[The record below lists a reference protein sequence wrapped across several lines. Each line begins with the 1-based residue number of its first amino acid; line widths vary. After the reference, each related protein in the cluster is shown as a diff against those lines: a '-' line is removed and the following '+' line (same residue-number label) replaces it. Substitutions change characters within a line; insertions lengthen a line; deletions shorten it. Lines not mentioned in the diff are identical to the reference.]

1 MTETHT
7 TRSEAETTQLG
18 RALGTRLREG
28 TVVLLTGPLGAGK
41 TAFVR
46 GLAEGLG
53 AFPDDVA
60 SPTFAIVHEYAGTL
74 VVLRHID
81 LYRLT
86 PAEADDLG
94 LEEMSAGAV
103 MAVEWPDR
111 WGDAPPDAVR
121 VTIEV
126 KGADDRSVEIWGA
139 LTPPDSSAPLS

>member
-1 MTETHT
+1 VTETHAT
-7 TRSEAETTQLG
+7 HSEAETT
-18 RALGTRLREG
+18 ALGCALAARLRAG
-28 TVVLLTGPLGAGK
+28 DVVLLAGPLGAGK

-60 SPTFAIVHEYAGTL
+60 SPTFAIVHEYAGTT
-74 VVLRHID
+74 VMLRHVD

-94 LEEMSAGAV
+94 LDEMSAGAV

-111 WGDAPPDAVR
+111 WRDAPGGAVR
-121 VTIEV
+121 VTIDSS
-126 KGADDRSVEIWGA
+126 GGDDRRVEIW
-139 LTPPDSSAPLS
+139 TAPGLSHSTR

>member
-1 MTETHT
+1 VTGTHT
-7 TRSEAETTQLG
+7 TRSEAETTALG
-18 RALGTRLREG
+18 RALAARLRSG
-28 TVVLLTGPLGAGK
+28 DVVLLTGPLGAGK

-60 SPTFAIVHEYAGTL
+60 SPTFALVHEYAGTL
-74 VVLRHID
+74 VMLRHVD

-111 WGDAPPDAVR
+111 WRDAPGDAVR
-121 VTIEV
+121 VTIESRE
-126 KGADDRSVEIWGA
+126 GDERLVEI
-139 LTPPDSSAPLS
+139 LTPPGSSAPLS

>member
-1 MTETHT
+1 MNETHT
-7 TRSEAETTQLG
+7 TQSEAETTALG
-18 RALGTRLREG
+18 RALGARLKDG
-28 TVVLLTGPLGAGK
+28 DVVLLTGPLGAGK

-74 VVLRHID
+74 VMLRHID

-86 PAEADDLG
+86 PVEADDLG

-111 WGDAPPDAVR
+111 WRGAPPDAVR
-121 VTIEV
+121 VTIEPKSGDERV
-126 KGADDRSVEIWGA
+126 ISVERYS
-139 LTPPDSSAPLS
+139 TR